1 MIKLKT
7 KGFLIMQNIGK
18 KLEQFFLSNSTVI
31 AIIESP
37 YFKMY
42 ENL

>member
-1 MIKLKT
+1 
-7 KGFLIMQNIGK
+7 MQNIGK

-42 ENL
+42 ENLWIVNNTIYSK